1 MKISIVIPT
10 YNEAPTIEKTVSFIC
25 RHGGSAIAEL
35 IVSDGGST
43 DQTCSIAEKSGAHAV
58 LSPGNGR
65 AAQMNYGASISSGD
79 ILYFIHADCLPPKTF
94 VQDISN
100 AISQGYDLGRYT
112 TRFDS
117 TKTILK
123 LNAWFTRFDLFICM
137 GGDQTLF
144 VKRTLFDH
152 CGGFREDMKIM
163 EEYEFCHRARNMGRY
178 RIMKGA
184 ALVSARKYDTNS
196 WLRVQ
201 LANSKIVRMYRK
213 GASQEDMVAIYKKML
228 EYRKN
233 AF

>member
-10 YNEAPTIEKTVSFIC
+10 YHEALTIEKTVSYIR
-25 RHGGSAIAEL
+25 RHGGSAVAEL

-43 DQTCSIAEKSGAHAV
+43 DQTLAVAEQAGALAV
-58 LSPGNGR
+58 LSPRAGR
-65 AAQMNYGASISSGD
+65 AAQMNYGARIGTGEV
-79 ILYFIHADCLPPKTF
+79 LYFIHADCMPPKTF
-94 VQDISN
+94 VQDITT
-100 AISQGYDLGRYT
+100 AIRQGYGLGRYT

-117 TKTILK
+117 NKTILK

-144 VKRTLFDH
+144 VKRSLFDE

-163 EEYEFCHRARNMGRY
+163 EEYEFCHRARTMGRY

-201 LANSKIVRMYRK
+201 LANSKIVRMFRK
-213 GASQEDMVAIYKKML
+213 GASQEDMVATYKKML
-228 EYRKN
+228 QYRNN